1 MNTRSQ
7 QLFIQGTF
15 ILIGALV
22 VSGIGG
28 WVRGASA
35 DSSPPSLSEAAM
47 LLEIRSLRQDVDAKQ
62 GELDVVRLQLER
74 MNAILAY
81 SSRYRIA
88 ADLTASVYDIALSEG
103 LTPDVAF
110 AMVRLESAFDTRAK
124 SHAGALGLTQVLP
137 STARLYEPGLTDQQL
152 YDRDTNLRIGFRY
165 LVDLL
170 ERYEGDMERALL
182 AYNRGPARVQELIDR
197 GDDPSNGYETTILR
211 NAGRR

>member
-35 DSSPPSLSEAAM
+35 DSSPPALSEAAM

-137 STARLYEPGLTDQQL
+137 STARLYEPGLTDEQL

>member
-35 DSSPPSLSEAAM
+35 DSSPPALSEAAM

-137 STARLYEPGLTDQQL
+137 STARLYEPGLTDEQL
-152 YDRDTNLRIGFRY
+152 
-165 LVDLL
+165 
-170 ERYEGDMERALL
+170 
-182 AYNRGPARVQELIDR
+182 
-197 GDDPSNGYETTILR
+197 
-211 NAGRR
+211 